1 MGIMH
6 RRRGWLAEAIIIAAL
21 MLLPLL
27 FWWRLWAFDPADRA
41 VIPDGDFSSQY
52 YPLQLFAARELAEG
66 RLPAW
71 NPYINAGQPGLADI
85 QTGTY
90 YPLNLIP
97 NLLLGLLGFP
107 QTLERLTA
115 QVVLHFSLA
124 SLFTYLF
131 VRYLAQRAGARTPAA
146 RFAGAVAALSFTY
159 GGYLTSFP
167 VQQLTILET
176 AIWLPLVLLFLDKA
190 TERTRPGW
198 EIILAGVALACALL
212 AGHPQTG
219 MYVVYVTVAYGVFRC
234 WATRERSE
242 ERGWRPLALRMAYLV
257 LLPVVIAL
265 GLAAIQLAPTLGFL
279 ARSTRAGL
287 DYGSV
292 AWGFPLAE
300 ISHLLYPGYFG
311 GSPQYVGIL
320 PMILAVAAFFV
331 ERARRDV
338 IFWMIVGAVAF
349 VLAFGGHTFLYN
361 VAYLVAPG
369 FAAVRNQERIIY
381 LFGFAVSVLA
391 GYGAMTLV
399 QPLSRPMRRGFQRFG
414 RVLNWVGVLFF
425 ALTALW
431 YFGYLQGV
439 QQDVGVNMFEGVLRH
454 HALLL
459 VVYAGAMVLF
469 ALRRTG
475 RARRRWLIGLTLC
488 LIWLNLFTVNWRF
501 NQADAVA
508 GGAFPETGLVGFLRE
523 QPGTFRISSAGLL
536 PGGSS
541 AAVVYELE
549 DITAN
554 TPLRLDRFQTFEDQV
569 GSWRRWQLLNVHYVL
584 DSRDLDGPGLERVY
598 EEDGVKV
605 YRLGDPLPRAWVVYD
620 SLPLGDDAA
629 TEFLNQDDFDP
640 RATGVLELGSDLL
653 APSGSSTRGE
663 AAKIVEASPGRLV
676 LEVGPQDTG
685 LLVVSQPFY
694 SGWQARVDG
703 VEVPVRRV
711 DYVLQGIPVGPGPQR
726 VELTFR
732 ASTLPAVVSLAV
744 LVLCAAAL
752 AFFWRRRDAGP

>member
-1 MGIMH
+1 
-6 RRRGWLAEAIIIAAL
+6 
-21 MLLPLL
+21 
-27 FWWRLWAFDPADRA
+27 
-41 VIPDGDFSSQY
+41 
-52 YPLQLFAARELAEG
+52 
-66 RLPAW
+66 
-71 NPYINAGQPGLADI
+71 
-85 QTGTY
+85 
-90 YPLNLIP
+90 
-97 NLLLGLLGFP
+97 
-107 QTLERLTA
+107 
-115 QVVLHFSLA
+115 
-124 SLFTYLF
+124 
-131 VRYLAQRAGARTPAA
+131 
-146 RFAGAVAALSFTY
+146 
-159 GGYLTSFP
+159 

-176 AIWLPLVLLFLDKA
+176 AIWLPLVLLFFDKA
-190 TERTRPGW
+190 AERTGRGW
-198 EIILAGVALACALL
+198 EIILSGVALACALL

-234 WATRERSE
+234 WTTRERSE
-242 ERGWRPLALRMAYLV
+242 ERGWGRLALRMAYLV

-320 PMILAVAAFFV
+320 PIILAVAAFFV

-361 VAYLVAPG
+361 LAYLVAPG
-369 FAAVRNQERIIY
+369 FAVVRNQERVIY

-391 GYGAMTLV
+391 GYGALTLV
-399 QPLSRPMRRGFQRFG
+399 QPLSRAMRRGFERFG

-439 QQDVGVNMFEGVLRH
+439 QQGVGVNMFEGVLRH

-459 VVYAGAMVLF
+459 VVYGGAMVLF

-475 RARRRWLIGLTLC
+475 RARRPWLIGLTLC
-488 LIWLNLFTVNWRF
+488 LVCLNLFTVNWRF
-501 NQADAVA
+501 NQADRVA
-508 GGAFPETGLVGFLRE
+508 GGAFPETGLVAFLRE

-554 TPLRLDRFQTFEDQV
+554 TPLRLDRFQRFEDQV

-584 DSRDLDGPGLERVY
+584 DSRELDGPGLERVY
-598 EEDGVKV
+598 EGDGIKV

-620 SLPLGDDAA
+620 SLPLDDGAA
-629 TEFLNQDDFDP
+629 IDLLNRDDFDP
-640 RATGVLELGSDLL
+640 RTTAVLELGSDLL
-653 APSGSSTRGE
+653 ALSGSSKRGE
-663 AAKIVEASPGRLV
+663 AGRIVEASPGRLV
-676 LEVGPQDTG
+676 LEVAPQDAG

-694 SGWQARVDG
+694 PGWQARVEG

-711 DYVLQGIPVGPGPQR
+711 DYLLQGIPIGPGPQR

-732 ASTLPAVVSLAV
+732 VSTLSAVVSLVV
-744 LVLCAAAL
+744 LVLCAGGL
-752 AFFWRRRDAGP
+752 AYFWRRRDSEP

>member
-1 MGIMH
+1 
-6 RRRGWLAEAIIIAAL
+6 
-21 MLLPLL
+21 
-27 FWWRLWAFDPADRA
+27 
-41 VIPDGDFSSQY
+41 V
-52 YPLQLFAARELAEG
+52 
-66 RLPAW
+66 
-71 NPYINAGQPGLADI
+71 
-85 QTGTY
+85 
-90 YPLNLIP
+90 
-97 NLLLGLLGFP
+97 
-107 QTLERLTA
+107 
-115 QVVLHFSLA
+115 
-124 SLFTYLF
+124 
-131 VRYLAQRAGARTPAA
+131 
-146 RFAGAVAALSFTY
+146 
-159 GGYLTSFP
+159 
-167 VQQLTILET
+167 
-176 AIWLPLVLLFLDKA
+176 
-190 TERTRPGW
+190 
-198 EIILAGVALACALL
+198 
-212 AGHPQTG
+212 
-219 MYVVYVTVAYGVFRC
+219 
-234 WATRERSE
+234 
-242 ERGWRPLALRMAYLV
+242 
-257 LLPVVIAL
+257 
-265 GLAAIQLAPTLGFL
+265 PTLGFL
-279 ARSTRAGL
+279 AHSTRAGL

-338 IFWMIVGAVAF
+338 IFWMIVGAVSF

-361 VAYLVAPG
+361 LAYLVAPG

-391 GYGAMTLV
+391 GYGALTLV
-399 QPLSRPMRRGFQRFG
+399 QPLSRAMRIGFQRFG
-414 RVLNWVGVLFF
+414 RVLNWVGLLFF

-439 QQDVGVNMFEGVLRH
+439 QQGVGVNMFEGVLRH

-459 VVYAGAMVLF
+459 VVYGGAMVLF

-475 RARRRWLIGLTLC
+475 RARRPWLIGLTLC
-488 LIWLNLFTVNWRF
+488 LVWLNLFTVNWRF
-501 NQADAVA
+501 NQADPVA

-541 AAVVYELE
+541 AAIVYKLE

-554 TPLRLDRFQTFEDQV
+554 TPLRLDRFQRFEDQV
-569 GSWRRWQLLNVHYVL
+569 GSWRRWQLLNVRYVL
-584 DSRDLDGPGLERVY
+584 DSRELDGLGLERVY
-598 EEDGVKV
+598 EEGGVKV

-620 SLPLGDDAA
+620 SVALGDDAA
-629 TEFLNQDDFDP
+629 IESLNRDDFDP
-640 RATGVLELGSDLL
+640 RTTAVLDAESEVR
-653 APSGSSTRGE
+653 APSGGGTRGE

-676 LEVGPQDTG
+676 LEVAPQDAG

-694 SGWQARVDG
+694 SGWQARVEG
-703 VEVPVRRV
+703 VEVPVGRV
-711 DYVLQGIPVGPGPQR
+711 DYLLQGVPVGPGLQR

-752 AFFWRRRDAGP
+752 AFFWRQGDSVP